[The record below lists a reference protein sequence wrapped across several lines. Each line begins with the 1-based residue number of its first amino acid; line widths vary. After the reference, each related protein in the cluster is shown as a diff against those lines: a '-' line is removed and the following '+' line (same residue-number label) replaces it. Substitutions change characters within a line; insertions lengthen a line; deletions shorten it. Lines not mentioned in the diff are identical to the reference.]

1 MEPPSLARRL
11 RAWPHWPLVAFVLGV
26 KALLLVQGALSLRIP
41 WSFDLAEPNGFFE
54 VWNRWDALNY
64 LHIAEHGYQATGDK
78 QHLLAFYPLYPAL
91 IRALQPLCGSFL
103 AAGFWISGAAS
114 VATAVLFHRLAL
126 IDHAE
131 DATRAVFF
139 MLVFPTSYALH
150 IPYTESLFLTLACAS
165 LLLAR
170 SRRWALA
177 GLLGACAALTRINGV
192 ALGAALLLEAWSEHR
207 QDRRWR
213 ADWLFLLLVPA
224 GALGYLLVNQFV
236 AGDPFAFLRFQHEH
250 FRRTLDWPW
259 NGYVVMWRSFLGSFL
274 GRAPGDVF
282 VLRSQELLF
291 ATLMLAATAASI
303 VRLRA
308 SYAAYMVVNT
318 LLVMSFTYPW
328 SVPRYV
334 VILFP
339 VYLLMARLGRRPLA
353 FALLTVW
360 SLLFLSFFS
369 SLYVRGFWAF

>member
-1 MEPPSLARRL
+1 MPPASLARRV
-11 RAWPHWPLVAFVLGV
+11 RAWPYWPLVLFVLGL
-26 KALLLVQGALSLRIP
+26 KALLLVLGAMSLRMP
-41 WSFDLAEPNGFFE
+41 WHFDLAEPNGFFE
-54 VWNRWDALNY
+54 IWNRWDALNY
-64 LHIAEHGYQATGDK
+64 LHIAEYGYQATGDK

-91 IRALQPLCGSFL
+91 IRALEPLCGSFL
-103 AAGFWISGAAS
+103 AAGFWISSVAS
-114 VATAVLFHRLAL
+114 VAAALLFHRLVVV
-126 IDHAE
+126 DHAE
-131 DATRAVFF
+131 DATRALFF
-139 MLVFPTSYALH
+139 MFVFPTSYALH
-150 IPYTESLFLTLACAS
+150 IPYTESLFLTLACGS

-177 GLLGACAALTRINGV
+177 GVLGACAALTRINGI
-192 ALGAALLLEAWSEHR
+192 ALGAALLLEVWAEYR

-213 ADWLFLLLVPA
+213 PQWLFVLLVPA
-224 GALGYLLVNQFV
+224 GALGYLLVNQVV

-259 NGYVVMWRSFLGSFL
+259 NGYAEMWRSVLRNASGE
-274 GRAPGDVF
+274 VF
-282 VLRSQELLF
+282 VLRGQELLF

-308 SYAAYMVVNT
+308 SYSAYMVVNT

-339 VYLLMARLGRRPLA
+339 VYLLMARLGRRPLV
-353 FALLTVW
+353 FALMTIW
-360 SLLFLSFFS
+360 CLLFLSFFS